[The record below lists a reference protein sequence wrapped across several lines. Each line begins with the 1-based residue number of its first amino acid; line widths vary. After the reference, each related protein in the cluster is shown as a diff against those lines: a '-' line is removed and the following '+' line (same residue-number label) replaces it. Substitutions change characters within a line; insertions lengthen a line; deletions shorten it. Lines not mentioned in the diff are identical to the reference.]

1 MGKTGAEFKSIPQMV
16 LDSEVKHLVEDKV
29 KRFNPK
35 SDKVALID
43 KMINMLLE
51 KQREHME

>member
-1 MGKTGAEFKSIPQMV
+1 MV